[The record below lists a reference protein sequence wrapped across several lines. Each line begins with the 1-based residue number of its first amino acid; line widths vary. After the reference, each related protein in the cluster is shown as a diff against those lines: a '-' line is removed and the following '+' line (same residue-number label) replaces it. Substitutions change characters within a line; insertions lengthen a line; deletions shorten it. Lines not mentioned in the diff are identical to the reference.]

1 LSIKRM
7 KNKIILRPGTVE
19 EKRNLK
25 KSKDKLLFLQGLGI
39 KPFTIIWE
47 VISPKSLTLR
57 KT

>member
-1 LSIKRM
+1 M